1 MRFEGVDVEARPERM
16 ADLTR
21 LDIPIVPA
29 TVIGDRAVHGWN
41 PKALAA
47 LVGVAWVEGERLA
60 PTVLAERLDQILAA
74 TQRLMRQ
81 VPPEHLAMKAPDRDR
96 TVRSLGFHV
105 FRLSLAFRDTRE
117 QGYFPEAWLLEEPAA
132 ALADGAAIARYGQE
146 VRDRLAEWFR
156 RPDWCDGAV
165 NTYYGAQPAHELME
179 RTTWHAAQHL
189 RQLYWFLERMGIAAE
204 APLTDRD
211 LAGLPFPREVW
222 S

>member
-1 MRFEGVDVEARPERM
+1 MS
-16 ADLTR
+16 DLAR

-29 TVIGDRAVHGWN
+29 TILGDRFVHGWN

-47 LVGVAWVEGERLA
+47 LVGVAWVEGERLSSGE
-60 PTVLAERLDQILAA
+60 LADRLDRILAA

-81 VPPEHLAMKAPDRDR
+81 VPAEHLEMKAPDRDR

-105 FRLSLAFRDTRE
+105 FRLSLAFRECRE
-117 QGYFPEAWLLEEPAA
+117 RDEFPETWLLEEPPAS
-132 ALADGAAIARYGQE
+132 LIDGAAIAGYGE
-146 VRDRLAEWFR
+146 RVREQLAEWCR
-156 RPDWCDGAV
+156 RPGWCDGFV
-165 NTYYGAQPAHELME
+165 TTYYGRQHAHELME

-189 RQLYWFLERMGIAAE
+189 RQLYWFLDRMGVTPH
-204 APLTDRD
+204 APLTDDD